1 MTHAGPSTEP
11 RPRSLASDILQ
22 VARCDR
28 ACRDLAARRN
38 EAEARAVARIQK
50 CGDRYV
56 ACSEYIAEVGPDG
69 RLMLS
74 RFSYAH
80 ELDALDDLA
89 DGPPPVADAAT
100 ASEPDT
106 DADAGQE
113 ELRLDLAETAAAMA
127 AAHPALD
134 GRAQPTDEQ
143 LAEMA
148 YQQAFDDVFN
158 PMSHVGDGPVS

>member
-1 MTHAGPSTEP
+1 MPPSSPIVAP

-100 ASEPDT
+100 AIEPDEGT
-106 DADAGQE
+106 QDDLRAALAGHSLVIAAGQPDD
-113 ELRLDLAETAAAMA
+113 R
-127 AAHPALD
+127 
-134 GRAQPTDEQ
+134 RI
-143 LAEMA
+143 AEMA
-148 YQQAFDDVFN
+148 FIEAFDDLLD
-158 PMSHVGDGPVS
+158 PMGHVGQGPVS